1 MRKKS
6 NDSRSN
12 LLRIYDWFFRSI
24 DGIFTVFAN
33 LKNQKTG
40 EVEKPLKAALYN
52 VGILILLCAFVGV
65 FFVLLPFLNP
75 LFWAFISGAV
85 LFPAKKKIASTI
97 NDWIDRV
104 DENGALGAF
113 MFPFDGLDKL
123 GKSITQWLMTHIK
136 LLFIGLCS
144 IVALQLIIYF
154 VPSELF
160 SFLLSTIVWF
170 HTIFGGIVGSLN
182 LKLVIV
188 LIGTYTIA
196 VAMLWKESSTNIFA
210 ICGQGLWVFVVA
222 YFCSFLGVLQMPVFI
237 GVIIYGLVALVF
249 DENNQDSIQMMDKL
263 KSIFKK
269 EAVPV
274 VESQKEQ
281 ISPPAQQDY
290 SATPIGRFAN
300 KTKHQLS
307 EIKHKMQ
314 LNLSPEQKK
323 TKGKDNVELESD
335 WYFKILFYAV
345 LAAVLWHQLWIAV
358 LCFIPITFYGM
369 KELCKILGIWSKIRD
384 QWRASGVEAWIDQ
397 RRNALLPVW
406 LSSVMQLNT
415 KVNKFFC
422 TKLKSFVDDIS
433 AIVMI
438 LFLIF
443 FVVFLGVFFFFQIYS
458 EAITI
463 AQLSSNLVNR
473 TLSLRPDLVEM
484 MPINMQS
491 MNDIIDNAY
500 QYSRGTIEDYLDNI
514 FNDTNTEQ
522 AVKLKMQILS
532 VWDRLI
538 QSYMDRDKEGMGP
551 RVPSESVLS
560 TLDEIVTTSGGRIS
574 TYI

>member
-1 MRKKS
+1 M
-6 NDSRSN
+6 NQSRSQFT
-12 LLRIYDWFFRSI
+12 IDSSRSI
-24 DGIFTVFAN
+24 DGIFTVFSN

-52 VGILILLCAFVGV
+52 VGVLILLCAFVGV

-85 LFPAKKKIASTI
+85 LFPAKKKIAKTI

-104 DENGALGAF
+104 NEDGALGAF
-113 MFPFDGLDKL
+113 LFPFDGLDKL
-123 GKSITQWLMTHIK
+123 GKCITQWLMTHIK

-144 IVALQLIIYF
+144 IVGLQLIIHF

-160 SFLLSTIVWF
+160 GFLLSTIVWF
-170 HTIFGGIVGSLN
+170 HKIFGGIVGSLN
-182 LKLVIV
+182 LKLVII
-188 LIGTYTIA
+188 LLGTYTVA
-196 VAMLWKESSTNIFA
+196 VMMLWSESIRNIFT
-210 ICGQGLWVFVVA
+210 ICGQGLWVLVVA
-222 YFCSFLGVLQMPVFI
+222 YLCSFLGFLQMPVFV

-249 DENNQDSIQMMDKL
+249 DENNQDSLQIIEK
-263 KSIFKK
+263 FKK
-269 EAVPV
+269 VFKREPVPV
-274 VESQKEQ
+274 EPAEEAT
-281 ISPPAQQDY
+281 PPPTQQDY

-307 EIKHKMQ
+307 EIKNKMQ
-314 LNLSPEQKK
+314 LNLSPELKRG
-323 TKGKDNVELESD
+323 KGKDNVELESD
-335 WYFKILFYAV
+335 WYFQILFYAV

-358 LCFIPITFYGM
+358 LCFIPITFYGV
-369 KELCKILGIWSKIRD
+369 KELCKILGIWNVIKD
-384 QWRASGVEAWIDQ
+384 QWRVRGIDQWIEQ

-406 LSSVMQLNT
+406 FSSVIQMNT
-415 KVNKFFC
+415 KVNKFVC
-422 TKLKSFVDDIS
+422 DKLKSFVDDIS

-500 QYSRGTIEDYLDNI
+500 KYSRGTIENYLDNI
-514 FNDTNTEQ
+514 FNETKSDQ
-522 AVKLKMQILS
+522 AAKLKVQILS

-551 RVPSESVLS
+551 RVPSESVLT
-560 TLDEIVTTSGGRIS
+560 TLDEIVTTSGGKK
-574 TYI
+574 